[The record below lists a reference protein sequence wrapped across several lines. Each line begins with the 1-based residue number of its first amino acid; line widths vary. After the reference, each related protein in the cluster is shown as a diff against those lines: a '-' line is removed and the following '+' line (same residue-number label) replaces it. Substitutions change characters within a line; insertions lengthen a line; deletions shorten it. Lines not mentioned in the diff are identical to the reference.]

1 MAKNVILTET
11 GFKNIYRGY
20 LKYIALQSGGVDNW
34 EWYGD
39 SLNAFLRDWYFENH
53 SNHTIEDFNEQDY
66 DFDTII
72 EEDPTLG
79 VKYIDQEIFFV
90 YRKGACE

>member
-1 MAKNVILTET
+1 MARSIILTET

-66 DFDTII
+66 DFDTIV
-72 EEDPTLG
+72 EEDLDKG
-79 VKYIDQEIFFV
+79 EFIVQEV
-90 YRKGACE
+90 DK

>member
-1 MAKNVILTET
+1 MAKNVILTEI

-39 SLNAFLRDWYFENH
+39 SLNAFCETGILK
-53 SNHTIEDFNEQDY
+53 
-66 DFDTII
+66 II
-72 EEDPTLG
+72 LIIP
-79 VKYIDQEIFFV
+79 
-90 YRKGACE
+90 

>member
-1 MAKNVILTET
+1 MAKNIILTET

-39 SLNAFLRDWYFENH
+39 SLNAFFAGLVF
-53 SNHTIEDFNEQDY
+53 
-66 DFDTII
+66 
-72 EEDPTLG
+72 
-79 VKYIDQEIFFV
+79 
-90 YRKGACE
+90 

>member
-39 SLNAFLRDWYFENH
+39 CGHLTFFIIYVIIKEKRKELRE
-53 SNHTIEDFNEQDY
+53 
-66 DFDTII
+66 
-72 EEDPTLG
+72 
-79 VKYIDQEIFFV
+79 
-90 YRKGACE
+90 

>member
-1 MAKNVILTET
+1 MAKNIILTET

-39 SLNAFLRDWYFENH
+39 SLRDAGLLDDE
-53 SNHTIEDFNEQDY
+53 E
-66 DFDTII
+66 
-72 EEDPTLG
+72 EED
-79 VKYIDQEIFFV
+79 DE
-90 YRKGACE
+90 

>member
-1 MAKNVILTET
+1 MAKNIILTET

-34 EWYGD
+34 EWYSG

-53 SNHTIEDFNEQDY
+53 PNRTIEDFIEQDY
-66 DFDTII
+66 DFDVIV
-72 EEDPTLG
+72 EEDLDKGEFT
-79 VKYIDQEIFFV
+79 IQEDC
-90 YRKGACE
+90 YAD